1 MMNKTTIMIII
12 LIVTSAAIIGFGATL
27 LEDGFIDAKNRHPSV
42 KRHID
47 LKELSIAGG
56 FIFVGLGG
64 VAIPCIILRPQYKK
78 KTLLVVGIALAYMLV
93 IAFITRMVG
102 IRFIKPHWFTTNTSV
117 LVSKGNGEYSNAK
130 IRSRA
135 LKESISDMIRMEQ
148 K

>member
-1 MMNKTTIMIII
+1 MMNKTMIMIII

-27 LEDGFIDAKNRHPSV
+27 LEDGFTDARNRHPSV

-64 VAIPCIILRPQYKK
+64 VVIPCVILRPQYKK
-78 KTLLVVGIALAYMLV
+78 KILLVVGIALAYMLV

-102 IRFIKPHWFTTNTSV
+102 IRFNKPHWFTTNISV

-130 IRSRA
+130 IRLRTA
-135 LKESISDMIRMEQ
+135 KESVSYTIRMEQ
-148 K
+148 Q

>member
-1 MMNKTTIMIII
+1 MMNKTMIMIII
-12 LIVTSAAIIGFGATL
+12 VIVTSATIIGFGATL
-27 LEDGFIDAKNRHPSV
+27 FEDGFTDAKKRHPSV
-42 KRHID
+42 KRQID

-78 KTLLVVGIALAYMLV
+78 KTFLVVGIALAYMLV

-102 IRFIKPHWFTTNTSV
+102 IRFIKPHWFTTNITCKV
-117 LVSKGNGEYSNAK
+117 KKGNGEYSDAK
-130 IRSRA
+130 IRLRTA
-135 LKESISDMIRMEQ
+135 MESISNTIRMEQ